1 MYQEIFETPF
11 LEASGEFYM
20 REAAELFQQSDVTH
34 YMERVTWRLI
44 QEELRAHKFL
54 HASSVPKV
62 YILYIIFKL
71 YFYVIF
77 KYLIYYVL
85 N

>member
-20 REAAELFQQSDVTH
+20 REAAELLQKSDVTH

-54 HASSVPKV
+54 HTSSVPKV
-62 YILYIIFKL
+62 CFYFNIHISIVYIYILS
-71 YFYVIF
+71 
-77 KYLIYYVL
+77 
-85 N
+85 

>member
-20 REAAELFQQSDVTH
+20 RQALELRQQSDITH
-34 YMERVTWRLI
+34 YMERVTSQLI

-62 YILYIIFKL
+62 RFFSYILRKKKINLK
-71 YFYVIF
+71 
-77 KYLIYYVL
+77 
-85 N
+85 

>member
-20 REAAELFQQSDVTH
+20 KQAVELRLKSDVTH
-34 YMERVTWRLI
+34 YMEKVTSQLV

-54 HASSVPKV
+54 HSSSVPKV
-62 YILYIIFKL
+62 WPFPCALREK
-71 YFYVIF
+71 
-77 KYLIYYVL
+77 
-85 N
+85 